1 MDDRLMTAREL
12 AGYLKLNERTVL
24 KLVSQGTMPGVRVG
38 NQWRFRKAIIDA
50 WLDDQALG
58 ISRRYVEVPTAYPRS
73 PLFLELESC
82 FEPKQVVPELSG
94 TTKIA
99 VIEELAEHAARLG
112 LVRDK
117 HWFIGALI
125 ERENIMPTA
134 VGHGI
139 AFPHTRQRHPEQV
152 PRPFLMVGR
161 SRPGVDFESID
172 GAPTRLFFVLGL
184 RYQELHLPWLTKLA
198 QMLARAD
205 AASELLAADTAE
217 RMYEV
222 LISAERGLREA
233 QESSLS
239 NVQYP
244 MLK

>member
-1 MDDRLMTAREL
+1 MTVRDL
-12 AGYLKLNERTVL
+12 ANYLKLNERTVL
-24 KLVSQGTMPGVRVG
+24 KLASQGPMPGVRVG

-50 WLDDQALG
+50 WLDDQLLG
-58 ISRRYVEVPTAYPRS
+58 ISRRYVDVPTAYPRA

-82 FEPKQVVPELSG
+82 FEPKQVVPDLTG

-99 VIEELAEHAARLG
+99 VIEELAGHAAALG

-139 AFPHTRQRHPEQV
+139 AFPHTRQRHPEQI
-152 PRPFLMVGR
+152 PRPFLVVGR
-161 SRPGVDFESID
+161 SREGVDFEAID

-198 QMLARAD
+198 QMMARPEAAAD
-205 AASELLAADTAE
+205 LLAADSAE
-217 RMYEV
+217 RMFEV
-222 LISAERGLREA
+222 LVAAERRLR
-233 QESSLS
+233 
-239 NVQYP
+239 VTV
-244 MLK
+244 